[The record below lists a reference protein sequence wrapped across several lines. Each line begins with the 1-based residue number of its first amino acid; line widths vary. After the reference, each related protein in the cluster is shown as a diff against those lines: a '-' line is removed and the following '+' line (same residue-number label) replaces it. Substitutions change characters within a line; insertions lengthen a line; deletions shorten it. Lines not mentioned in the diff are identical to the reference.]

1 MISTGIHHVSINVED
16 VAVAK
21 EFYVG
26 ILGLEDMDR
35 PDFDFPGAWLRAGEQ
50 EVHLMGIQNSA
61 APKEQHFAFLVES
74 VDDVIERLNA
84 HDIQASKAIEIPGVC
99 RQVFTRD
106 PSGNMIEFNQRL
118 PAS

>member
-16 VAVAK
+16 VADAK
-21 EFYVG
+21 KFYID
-26 ILGLEDMDR
+26 ILGLEDLDR
-35 PDFDFPGAWLRAGEQ
+35 PDFGFPGAWLRAGEQ
-50 EVHLMGIQNSA
+50 EVHLMGIQDST
-61 APKEQHFAFLVES
+61 APKEQHFAFLVDNVE
-74 VDDVIERLNA
+74 DVIKRLGA
-84 HDIQASKAIEIPGVC
+84 HDIEVSKAMDIPGVC